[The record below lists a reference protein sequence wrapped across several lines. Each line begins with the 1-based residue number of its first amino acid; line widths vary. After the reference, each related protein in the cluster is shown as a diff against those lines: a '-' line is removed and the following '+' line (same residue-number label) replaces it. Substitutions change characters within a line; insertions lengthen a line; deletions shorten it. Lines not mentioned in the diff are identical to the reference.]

1 VGPAKDALGDGAEVY
16 VDGGIMNGADVVA
29 AVALGADAC
38 FVGRAYLYGIMAG
51 GEAGVSR
58 SIEILTQEFARTM
71 KLIGV
76 TRVRDLTPDLVNL
89 P

>member
-1 VGPAKDALGDGAEVY
+1 
-16 VDGGIMNGADVVA
+16 
-29 AVALGADAC
+29 
-38 FVGRAYLYGIMAG
+38 MAG

-76 TRVRDLTPDLVNL
+76 TRVSDLTADLVTL